1 MYTDIVQAFYNVDIN
16 SDAVAD
22 ESTENKQLIHLI
34 RTFGLLL
41 DLQMFQSQRAN
52 LHAKVIIANSVCPE

>member
-16 SDAVAD
+16 SDAVVD
-22 ESTENKQLIHLI
+22 ERKEYKQLIHLI